1 MVYYNYNKL
10 LFSKNNDLE
19 SSFHE
24 EYNRCF
30 KDINLLQGANL
41 NKNLLKKDDFKK
53 KSENYKLK
61 KIIFFLKDIKFDVI
75 KTE

>member
-24 EYNRCF
+24 EYKRCF

-61 KIIFFLKDIKFDVI
+61 KIIFFFKRYKI
-75 KTE
+75 